1 MNTKNHLDMQR
12 WYNNQSFS
20 KKIVIIYL
28 LCAAIPMILVTAYNY
43 SQTKSILIDRAYQD
57 MQQSVDTLENN
68 INLLLQPY
76 EIITRTIEGDRT
88 MNLLLNTDYRDQ
100 SYSELVYY
108 CHKEMDHLRALFPS
122 VNWLRFYSS
131 NETLPENN
139 YYFYRLDG
147 LPVEPLALADNRRGN
162 AIASGGLLGN
172 GTGEIILLSRINY
185 YASNIFKNYLVLSLT
200 PDKVAEQLHQERD
213 GWSAYLLDS
222 KGIILS
228 SPDEEQIG
236 QNFQNICQN
245 WETIPTGQIQTKK
258 ECARFL
264 YLRADLKMGMILM
277 MSVDQGQLLRPT
289 GEIPLRALVVFL
301 LLTLLTFPLASA
313 HRRIQAGR
321 LRAIVEATEQI
332 GQGQFDCFLEDT
344 SQDEFGQIAYAVN
357 QMSNQ
362 INTLIQENYERQLR
376 IKSSEVN
383 LLQEQVNPHFLYN
396 ALGVVNSLAMREGGK
411 QTVQSIRYL
420 ADFYRMS
427 LSRGRQ
433 TITVGEEVELLRSY
447 MNIQLL
453 RFSDMLEIR
462 YEVDPAILSRQ
473 TIKLILQPLVENAIH
488 HGQQEEQILHITV
501 RTGLWNGRIFYEVED
516 DGAGIDPE
524 KLEMLR
530 SELASSKEG
539 FGLKNVDIRT
549 KLNYG
554 EEYGVQIEST
564 LGRGTKVRVEIP
576 DRGPI

>member
-1 MNTKNHLDMQR
+1 MQR